1 MRFSIIYIF
10 DLIFETVVG
19 VFNVFGK
26 EQQIV
31 GMRDIPSYTP
41 NIIQ

>member
-10 DLIFETVVG
+10 DLIFET
-19 VFNVFGK
+19 VFGK